1 MYYDESL
8 KLYYIGIEEEIMFKN
23 ILEIILLLFVII
35 QSKYAQSKKKKRK
48 IQKSMKNKIKI
59 TCNPTVQR

>member
-35 QSKYAQSKKKKRK
+35 QSKYAQSKKKK
-48 IQKSMKNKIKI
+48 KNTEEYEK
-59 TCNPTVQR
+59 